1 MSSAPSP
8 KTSKLFSLQIENSD
22 KKLYTLKLSFASN
35 KLEI

>member
-8 KTSKLFSLQIENSD
+8 KTSKLFSLQIENED
-22 KKLYTLKLSFASN
+22 KKLYTLKLSVASN